1 MNMSSLDSELKEIEL
16 DQFGLNRLLLNLI
29 LQIFI
34 KNNIDDP
41 NDIMNSISEYLDL
54 PTDCSAI
61 NSIANQLNIMKA
73 ENSWIWIIS

>member
-1 MNMSSLDSELKEIEL
+1 MSSLDSELKEIEL